1 MYVILW
7 SSGIKRSGKIRYES
21 ENLKGEIILKNETD
35 YNDVVPSESIDYE
48 KVEQSEKFQNL
59 MQNRRKFIVPMT
71 IFFLVFYFLLPI
83 LTSYTTFLNTPVIG
97 DISWVWLF
105 AIGQFVMTWVLCTIY
120 VKKAAVFDKQ
130 ADEIIDEQLKRKG
143 RAS

>member
-1 MYVILW
+1 M
-7 SSGIKRSGKIRYES
+7 
-21 ENLKGEIILKNETD
+21 KNETD